1 MGLSGTRFPHSA
13 TDKDS
18 MKAIRKVAP
27 RPGALEWAD
36 VEAPPCGPSEVLVRV
51 RAASLCG
58 TDAHIYNWDGSV
70 RDMILATTDRLRR
83 PRIIG
88 HEFCGEVVEVGR
100 EVRGVGERGAEAIR
114 LGDFVSAES
123 HIVCGECYQCRR
135 GQFHVCTREK
145 IIGVHRDGGFAE
157 YIAIPASCAWIN
169 DPSVV
174 LVEVACIEEPF
185 GNAVHA
191 ATEYDPRGQ
200 CVVIIGAGPIGLFSI
215 IVAEAFGAERI
226 LAIDTTAFRLD
237 LAARV
242 GAHTTL
248 LTTPAPP
255 GDAGARA
262 FERERI
268 VGLIRDAAA
277 PYEPDLVFE
286 MSGHPDAIDTALRAV
301 RRGGKVILFGL
312 PKQSAVTFE
321 RYADD
326 VIFGGVTLKGIIGR
340 KLYDTWKRTRE
351 LVSRPEVRSKIR
363 AVITHTLPFERF
375 EEAFQKMLA
384 RASGK
389 VVLRVSRD

>member
-1 MGLSGTRFPHSA
+1 
-13 TDKDS
+13 

-36 VEAPPCGPSEVLVRV
+36 VDVPKCGPSEVLVQV

-70 RDMILATTDRLRR
+70 IDMILATTDQLQR

-88 HEFCGEVVEVGR
+88 HEFCGDVVEIGR
-100 EVRGVGERGAEAIR
+100 DVRGVGERASEPIR
-114 LGDFVSAES
+114 AGDLVSAES

-145 IIGVHRDGGFAE
+145 ILGVHRDGGFAE
-157 YIAIPASCAWIN
+157 YIALPASCAWVN
-169 DPSVV
+169 DPAVV
-174 LVEVACIEEPF
+174 PVEIACIEEPF

-200 CVVIIGAGPIGLFSI
+200 CVVIFGAGPIGLFSI
-215 IVAEAFGAERI
+215 IVASAFGAERI
-226 LAIDTTAFRLD
+226 IAVDTTPFRLD

-242 GAHTTL
+242 GAGATL
-248 LTTPAPP
+248 LSSPAAP
-255 GDAGARA
+255 GDSRARA
-262 FERERI
+262 QERERMADR
-268 VGLIRDAAA
+268 IREAAA
-277 PYEPDLVFE
+277 PYEADLVFE

-301 RRGGKVILFGL
+301 RRGGKVVLFGL
-312 PKQSAVTFE
+312 PKQQAVTLE
-321 RYADD
+321 RYAED

-351 LVSRPEVRSKIR
+351 LLSRPEVRSKIR
-363 AVITHTLPFERF
+363 TVITHTFPFARY
-375 EEAFQKMLA
+375 EEAFQKMIG
-384 RASGK
+384 RESGK
-389 VVLRVSRD
+389 VILRMSQD